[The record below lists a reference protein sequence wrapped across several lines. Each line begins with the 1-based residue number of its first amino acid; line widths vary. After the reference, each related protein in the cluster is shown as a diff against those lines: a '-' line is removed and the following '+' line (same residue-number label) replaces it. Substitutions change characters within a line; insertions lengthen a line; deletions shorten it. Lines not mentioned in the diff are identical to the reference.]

1 MAMLLLDGDM
11 FGLADG
17 RTPSDTSSGC
27 PRAPRVGGGGGV
39 GKASQPSG
47 SRAFFNSTDIQ
58 KGEGFTST
66 WRFIMLSQNGNFF
79 VQERI
84 EN

>member
-27 PRAPRVGGGGGV
+27 PRAPRVGGGGAW
-39 GKASQPSG
+39 GKPPNHQEVEL
-47 SRAFFNSTDIQ
+47 FSTRQI
-58 KGEGFTST
+58 F
-66 WRFIMLSQNGNFF
+66 RR
-79 VQERI
+79 ERDSHQHGDSSCCLKM
-84 EN
+84 ETFSSKKE

>member
-17 RTPSDTSSGC
+17 RTPQTPPLDVLGH
-27 PRAPRVGGGGGV
+27 REWGGGGV

-66 WRFIMLSQNGNFF
+66 WRFIMSSQNGNCF